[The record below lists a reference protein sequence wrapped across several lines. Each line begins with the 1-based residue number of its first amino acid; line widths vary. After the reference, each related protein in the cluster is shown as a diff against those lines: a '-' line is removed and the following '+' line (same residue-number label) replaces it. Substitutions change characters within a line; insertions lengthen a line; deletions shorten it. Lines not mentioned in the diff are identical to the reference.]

1 MQWTSHRVRSSF
13 LQFFADR
20 GHRIVPSAPVIPHG
34 DPTLLFTNAGMNQF
48 KDVFLGLGTREYKRA
63 ADTQKCI
70 RVSGKHNDL
79 EEVGYDTYHH
89 TFFEMLG
96 NWSFGDYYK
105 AEAIAYAWELLTQ
118 VWKLPPERLHATVF
132 RTDDEAYEIW
142 RQYLP
147 AERIHRF
154 DEKDNFWEMGETGP
168 CGPCT
173 EIHYDRTPD
182 LSGAALVNAGTPQV
196 IEIWN
201 IVFIQYNRRADGTLE
216 ELPVKHVD
224 TGMGLE
230 RICAVLQGVDSNYDT
245 DLFVPLIA
253 RIEEL
258 SGKRYPRAPID
269 HPDGVAMRVMA
280 DHIRALS
287 FAIGD
292 GALPGNT
299 GRGYVLRRLLRRAER
314 FARTLG
320 FREPVLWRLVSV
332 LVDIMGE
339 PFPELRQHQRTI
351 EQVIESEEAAFLRTL
366 DRGLQLFEEVAAR
379 VVQQGQ
385 RVIPGEV
392 AFQLY
397 DTYGFPLDLT
407 QLLARERGL
416 SVDTAEFQR
425 LMEQQR
431 QRSRQAQKT
440 HVVEVRLPT
449 AVQQL
454 RSHFTGY
461 EELETES
468 PVLAVEGNYVV
479 LERTPFYV
487 EAGGQVSDTGTL
499 VLGGDTY
506 TVEDVRRVGEAI
518 VHVCTTEVEPLTGEL
533 ALARVDR
540 QRRWAIMRNHTATHL
555 LHEALRRV
563 LGPHVQQAGSL
574 VAPEY
579 LRFDFSH
586 FGKVEPEQLRAIEE
600 LVNEKIREA
609 IPVQTRIMPLEQARK
624 IPNVKMFFADKYG
637 EIVRVVI
644 IDERFSV
651 ELCGGTHVQNTSQI
665 GTFVLTSEEAVAAG
679 VRRVEAVTGEGVER
693 YIEQL
698 RRQIEQQQRQAEE
711 LQEQLYR
718 LQRELAQLKLQQEMA
733 RIPEWIARARQLNG
747 IRLVAEKVAVESMEQ
762 LRTLADRLRVALGTQ
777 GIAVLATVVEGKVQL
792 ACAVTP
798 DLTEQYPAG
807 ELVAR
812 IARALGGGGGG
823 RPHLA
828 TAGGRHPEKLDA
840 VFQQLPSLIL
850 GAEAVP
856 TEISPSERR

>member
-1 MQWTSHRVRSSF
+1 MQWTSHRVRQSF
-13 LQFFADR
+13 LEFFAER
-20 GHRIVPSAPVIPHG
+20 GHRIVPSAPVVPYG

-48 KDVFLGLGTREYKRA
+48 KDVFLGLGTRDYKRA

-105 AEAIAYAWELLTQ
+105 PEAIAYAWELLTQ
-118 VWKLPPERLHATVF
+118 VWKLPAERLHATVF
-132 RTDDEAYEIW
+132 RTDDEAYDIW
-142 RQYLP
+142 CHYLP
-147 AERIHRF
+147 PERIHRF

-182 LSGAALVNAGTPQV
+182 LSGGRLVNAGTPQV

-201 IVFIQYNRRADGTLE
+201 IVFIQYNRRLDGSLE

-230 RICAVLQGVDSNYDT
+230 RICAVLQGVESNYDT
-245 DLFVPLIA
+245 DLFIPLIR

-258 SGKRYPRAPID
+258 SGRRYPRED
-269 HPDGVAMRVMA
+269 VRHPDGIAMRVMV

-287 FAIGD
+287 FAIAD

-314 FARTLG
+314 FARRLG
-320 FREPVLWRLVSV
+320 FQEPVLWRLVPV

-339 PFPELRQHQRTI
+339 PFPELRHHQRTI
-351 EQVIESEEAAFLRTL
+351 EQVIEAEEANFLRTL
-366 DRGLQLFEEVAAR
+366 DRGLQLFEEAVMQLQ
-379 VVQQGQ
+379 QQGET
-385 RVIPGEV
+385 VIPGEI

-416 SVDTAEFQR
+416 TVDTDGFQH
-425 LMEQQR
+425 LMERQR
-431 QRSRQAQKT
+431 HRSRQAQKV
-440 HVVEVRLPT
+440 HNLQAQLAPSL
-449 AVQQL
+449 QGL
-454 RSHFTGY
+454 RSEFTGY
-461 EELETES
+461 DELETEAV
-468 PVLAVEGNYVV
+468 VLAVDGQHVV
-479 LERTPFYV
+479 LDRTPFYV
-487 EAGGQVSDTGTL
+487 ESGGQVSDTGVL

-506 TVEDVRRVGEAI
+506 VVEDVRRVGEAI
-518 VHVCTTEVEPLTGEL
+518 VHVCSTDVEPARGER

-540 QRRWAIMRNHTATHL
+540 HRRWAIMRNHSATHL

-574 VAPEY
+574 VAPDY

-586 FGKVEPEQLRAIEE
+586 FGKIEPAQLRDIEA

-637 EIVRVVI
+637 DIVRVVI

-665 GTFVLTSEEAVAAG
+665 GMFVLTAEESVAAG

-693 YIEQL
+693 YVEQL
-698 RRQIEQQQRQAEE
+698 RRRIEEEQRHAER
-711 LQEQLYR
+711 LAEQLHR
-718 LQRELAQLKLQQEMA
+718 LQQELAHLRLEREIA
-733 RIPEWIARARQLNG
+733 RIPDFLARAQMVKG
-747 IRLVAEKVAVESMEQ
+747 IRIVAERVALEDMEQ
-762 LRTLADRLRVALGTQ
+762 LKALGDRVRAALGSR
-777 GIAVLATVVEGKVQL
+777 GIAVLVTVVGDKVQL
-792 ACAVTP
+792 VCVVTP
-798 DLTEQYPAG
+798 DLTEQYPAS

-812 IARALGGGGGG
+812 LARQLGGGGGG
-823 RPHLA
+823 RAHLA
-828 TAGGRHPEKLDA
+828 TAGGRHPEKLPELLQRVPELVA
-840 VFQQLPSLIL
+840 HWGTETV
-850 GAEAVP
+850 EAA
-856 TEISPSERR
+856 S

>member
-1 MQWTSHRVRSSF
+1 MQHMEWSSHRVRRSF
-13 LQFFADR
+13 LDFFAER

-48 KDVFLGLGTREYKRA
+48 KDVFLGLGTRDYKRA

-105 AEAIAYAWELLTQ
+105 PEAIAYAWELLTR
-118 VWKLPPERLHATVF
+118 VWKLPVERLHATVF
-132 RTDDEAYEIW
+132 RTDDEAYELW
-142 RQYLP
+142 RRYLP
-147 AERIHRF
+147 PERIHRF

-182 LSGAALVNAGTPQV
+182 RSGGRLVNAGTPQV

-201 IVFIQYNRRADGTLE
+201 IVFIQYNRRADGSLE

-245 DLFVPLIA
+245 DLFVPLIR

-258 SGKRYPRAPID
+258 SGRRYPRED
-269 HPDGVAMRVMA
+269 VRHPDGIAMRVMA
-280 DHIRALS
+280 DHIRALA
-287 FAIGD
+287 FAIAD

-320 FREPVLWRLVSV
+320 FQEPVLWRLVPV
-332 LVDIMGE
+332 LVDIMGD
-339 PFPELRQHQRTI
+339 PFPELRQQQRTI
-351 EQVIESEEAAFLRTL
+351 EQVIEAEEAHFLRTL
-366 DRGLQLFEEVAAR
+366 DRGLQLFEEAVAQL
-379 VVQQGQ
+379 QQRGQ
-385 RVIPGEV
+385 TVIPGEI

-416 SVDTAEFQR
+416 TVDTEGFQQ
-425 LMEQQR
+425 LMDQQR
-431 QRSRQAQKT
+431 RRSRQAQKVYT
-440 HVVEVRLPT
+440 LE
-449 AVQQL
+449 AQL
-454 RSHFTGY
+454 VSSFQGLQSQFTGY
-461 EELETES
+461 EELESEAV
-468 PVLAVEGNYVV
+468 VLAVEGRHVV
-479 LERTPFYV
+479 LDRTPFYV
-487 EAGGQVSDTGTL
+487 ESGGQVSDTGVL
-499 VLGGDTY
+499 VLSGDTY

-518 VHVCTTEVEPLTGEL
+518 VHVCATEVEPARGER
-533 ALARVDR
+533 ALARVD
-540 QRRWAIMRNHTATHL
+540 QHRRWAIMRNHSATHL

-574 VAPEY
+574 VAPDY

-586 FGKVEPEQLRAIEE
+586 FGKIEPAQLRDIEA

-609 IPVQTRIMPLEQARK
+609 IPVETRIMPLEEARK

-637 EIVRVVI
+637 DIVRVVI
-644 IDERFSV
+644 MDERFSV

-665 GTFVLTSEEAVAAG
+665 GMFVLTAEQSVAAG

-693 YIEQL
+693 YVEQL
-698 RRQIEQQQRQAEE
+698 RQRVE
-711 LQEQLYR
+711 QEQRHVER
-718 LQRELAQLKLQQEMA
+718 LAEQLHRLQQELA
-733 RIPEWIARARQLNG
+733 RLRLEREIAQIPDFLARAHVVNS
-747 IRLVAEKVAVESMEQ
+747 IRIVAEQVELEDMEQ
-762 LRTLADRLRVALGTQ
+762 LKALGDRVRTALGSS
-777 GIAVLATVVEGKVQL
+777 GIAVLATVVGDKVQL
-792 ACAVTP
+792 VCVVTP
-798 DLTEQYPAG
+798 DLTERYPAG
-807 ELVAR
+807 ELVAHL
-812 IARALGGGGGG
+812 ARHLGGGGGG

-828 TAGGRHPEKLDA
+828 TAGGRYPEKLPDLLQRVPELVA
-840 VFQQLPSLIL
+840 RW
-850 GAEAVP
+850 GAEPVEAA
-856 TEISPSERR
+856 S